1 MLQPHEDISIL
12 FGLYLER
19 LIIFQSN
26 CFNIRLK
33 RKEGRQGGGE
43 EGRKGKEGEKGN
55 IQMMWARKSPD
66 VILKLAIVQ
75 LKAI

>member
-19 LIIFQSN
+19 LIILQSN

-33 RKEGRQGGGE
+33 RKEGRKEDREGG
-43 EGRKGKEGEKGN
+43 KKEGKGRRGKRE
-55 IQMMWARKSPD
+55 ISQ
-66 VILKLAIVQ
+66 
-75 LKAI
+75 

>member
-19 LIIFQSN
+19 LIILQSN

-33 RKEGRQGGGE
+33 RKEGRKGDREGG
-43 EGRKGKEGEKGN
+43 KKEGKGRRGKRE
-55 IQMMWARKSPD
+55 ISQ
-66 VILKLAIVQ
+66 
-75 LKAI
+75 